1 MSGAGGSSG
10 SKSGMSE
17 AIDQAIDQLT
27 SAASTRAGADSGR
40 DERPEDIEQ
49 PERASGDVI
58 RWWWVRHA
66 PAIAGGFVGWSDI
79 NADLSDTHSLSTL
92 KMALPEDA
100 ALLASDLTRAAQTAE
115 ALSRRTWVRM
125 APQATLREQHFGEW
139 EGRPFDSLNQD
150 EAAAF
155 WSEPAHAR
163 PPGGESFADLCDRVS
178 QTVIS
183 HLTGEHSDIV
193 AVAHAGTVRAAL
205 TLALGLEPSQALVF
219 EIAPLSLTRIDWL
232 ATHRGWRV
240 GCVNV
245 AL

>member
-1 MSGAGGSSG
+1 MSGAEGSSG

-27 SAASTRAGADSGR
+27 SGGSGAAD
-40 DERPEDIEQ
+40 DVEDIEQ
-49 PERASGDVI
+49 PDRPGGDVI

-79 NADLSDTHSLSTL
+79 NADLTDSHSLSTL
-92 KMALPEDA
+92 RMALPEDA

-125 APQATLREQHFGEW
+125 PPQATLREQHFGDW
-139 EGRPFDSLNQD
+139 EGRPFDSLSHD
-150 EAAAF
+150 EATAF

-178 QTVIS
+178 QTVVS
-183 HLTGEHSDIV
+183 NLTGEHSDIV

-205 TLALGLEPSQALVF
+205 ALALGLEPSQALVF

-232 ATHRGWRV
+232 MTHGAWRV